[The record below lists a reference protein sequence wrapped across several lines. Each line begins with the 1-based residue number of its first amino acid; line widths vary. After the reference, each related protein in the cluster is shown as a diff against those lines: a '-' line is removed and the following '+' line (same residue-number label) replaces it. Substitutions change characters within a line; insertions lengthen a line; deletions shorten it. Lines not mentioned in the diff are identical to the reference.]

1 MNIEIKKQQLF
12 DLYGDYAKIT
22 QPYLASAVCRNGCA
36 DCCTTVGSIDI
47 TTLEGFII
55 LRHLK
60 GLSPTAQKNLNKRL
74 KQNRKIKQEA
84 KFARCAFLQDDNSCA
99 IYPLRPFSCRR
110 LYSIRKC
117 GESGPTV
124 HRQAWEAAEQI
135 RLAIQQ
141 LDNTGYMGHMSYI
154 LQLLNDP
161 KFLKTYLSG
170 EFSPEDIRTF
180 AMNHGL
186 FINRLALPFHN
197 QG

>member
-1 MNIEIKKQQLF
+1 MNIGEKKQQLL
-12 DLYGDYAKIT
+12 DLYGDYTKIA
-22 QPYLASAVCRNGCA
+22 QPYLASAVCKKGCA
-36 DCCTTVGSIDI
+36 DCCTTVGSVDI

-55 LRHLK
+55 LKHLK
-60 GLSPTAQKNLNKRL
+60 GLNPTIQQDLNKKL
-74 KQNRKIKQEA
+74 KQNRKTKQES
-84 KFARCAFLQDDNSCA
+84 KFARCAFLQVDNSCA

-110 LYSIRKC
+110 LYSIRLC

-135 RLAIQQ
+135 CLAIQQ
-141 LDNTGYMGHMSYI
+141 LDNTGYMGHLSYV

-170 EFSPEDIRTF
+170 EFSPEDIRSF

-186 FINRLALPFHN
+186 FINRFAQPFN
-197 QG
+197 IQR